1 MTSSPTDPP
10 MDAGNPSPVSD
21 SAGEPGQIKLNVK
34 QSSLAQPGGL
44 WVRFAA
50 VIIDGM
56 VLGLIVLPI
65 YIIVAVAVGAGF
77 AVATVADLEALFSDP
92 LVAGAF
98 SLSSYSIYFI
108 AAFFYFGWFY
118 KNKGATPGKLVF
130 KLKVHHV
137 ESGRYIGYWHA
148 FGRETLGKF
157 ISAVVLFLGYLMA
170 IFHPEKRALHD
181 LIFKTHVIRSA
192 PQ

>member
-65 YIIVAVAVGAGF
+65 YIIVA
-77 AVATVADLEALFSDP
+77 VADLEALFSDP